1 MRISGVVVH
10 WSLTIDGM
18 VERRHVWTESAPVQ
32 NADSIVGHVLERLG
46 PFPVFIYR
54 RVAGVAVVIADDKAP
69 SIRQALA
76 ELVRPPEHYAIAPMI
91 RSTGGCDGSPK
102 TSVASSIPSARI
114 IRSFIAGLP
123 NSGLAPRGSA
133 PGCVRAAVHRQ

>member
-18 VERRHVWTESAPVQ
+18 VGRRHVWTESAPVQ

-76 ELVRPPEHYAIAPMI
+76 ELVRPPEH
-91 RSTGGCDGSPK
+91 
-102 TSVASSIPSARI
+102 
-114 IRSFIAGLP
+114 
-123 NSGLAPRGSA
+123 
-133 PGCVRAAVHRQ
+133 

>member
-1 MRISGVVVH
+1 MELRKVVQ
-10 WSLTIDGM
+10 IGRADAGQIGIAFD
-18 VERRHVWTESAPVQ
+18 ERRGTDNRNGGNARRVFQGSQLGDHATERHADDVCRRESAPVQ

-76 ELVRPPEHYAIAPMI
+76 ELVRPPEH
-91 RSTGGCDGSPK
+91 
-102 TSVASSIPSARI
+102 
-114 IRSFIAGLP
+114 
-123 NSGLAPRGSA
+123 
-133 PGCVRAAVHRQ
+133 

>member
-46 PFPVFIYR
+46 PSPCSYIVEWPVSR
-54 RVAGVAVVIADDKAP
+54 L
-69 SIRQALA
+69 S
-76 ELVRPPEHYAIAPMI
+76 
-91 RSTGGCDGSPK
+91 
-102 TSVASSIPSARI
+102 
-114 IRSFIAGLP
+114 
-123 NSGLAPRGSA
+123 
-133 PGCVRAAVHRQ
+133 